1 MYSKDISICRK
12 VILDTISELR
22 KKEKESQ
29 FTSDSFKF
37 MEQRMVLMKALK
49 IIKN

>member
-1 MYSKDISICRK
+1 MFSKDISICRK

-22 KKEKESQ
+22 RKEKTSE
-29 FTSDSFKF
+29 FASDSFKF